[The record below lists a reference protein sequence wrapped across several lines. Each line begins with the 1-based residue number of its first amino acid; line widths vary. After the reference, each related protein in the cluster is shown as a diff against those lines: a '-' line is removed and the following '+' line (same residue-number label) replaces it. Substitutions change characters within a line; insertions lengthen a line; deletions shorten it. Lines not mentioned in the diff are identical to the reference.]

1 MFYSCKIYLMV
12 QRPSER
18 LKRKIEKENLW
29 LFILS
34 ALRKERRYGNEL
46 RELMKK
52 NFGFLIGLMTSYK
65 VLYLLEMGG
74 YVTSKKEGKTVYYE
88 ITKKGI
94 NELNAGKRFL
104 KDYSEMI

>member
-1 MFYSCKIYLMV
+1 MV

-34 ALRKERRYGNEL
+34 MLQKKKSYGNEL
-46 RELMKK
+46 RDILKK
-52 NFGFLIGLMTSYK
+52 NFGFLTGLMTSYK

-74 YVTSKKEGKTVYYE
+74 YVISKKEGKTVYYE

-94 NELNAGKRFL
+94 NELKEGEKIL
-104 KDYSEMI
+104 KNYSKII

>member
-1 MFYSCKIYLMV
+1 MV

-34 ALRKERRYGNEL
+34 ALQKKRRYGNEL
-46 RELMKK
+46 RDLMKK
-52 NFGFLIGLMTSYK
+52 NFDFLIGMMTSYK

-74 YVTSKKEGKTVYYE
+74 YVISKKEGKNVYYE

-94 NELNAGKRFL
+94 NELKEGKRFL
-104 KDYSEMI
+104 KNYSEMI